1 MPPVQ
6 EIILGARDGPCNA
19 DIKWVPADPRGGR
32 IHTKN
37 GPLARDDKNGP
48 PYGPALCGRWS
59 QICSPPCN
67 WQRTHEEIYIRMYA
81 LHLTLALLRLV
92 LT

>member
-1 MPPVQ
+1 MAPVK

-19 DIKWVPADPRGGR
+19 DIKWSSVPADPRGRRARG

-48 PYGPALCGRWS
+48 PYGPALCG
-59 QICSPPCN
+59 
-67 WQRTHEEIYIRMYA
+67 
-81 LHLTLALLRLV
+81 
-92 LT
+92 